1 MLRVDSYPIVA
12 RTAFPFTLVGVLLLA
27 LLPERLLEILD
38 MAFTSNHDKLNHAA
52 AFAVLAALGSL
63 GWPEQK
69 ARLVVFLL
77 LIGAAIE
84 ILQGTQLIARD
95 RDVFDW
101 LADCAGMICGLVV
114 AGLITRLVGA
124 LR

>member
-1 MLRVDSYPIVA
+1 MRVDSYPTVA
-12 RTAFPFTLVGVLLLA
+12 RTAFPFALSGVLLLA
-27 LLPERLLEILD
+27 LLPGRLLEILG
-38 MAFTSNHDKLNHAA
+38 MAFTFNHDKLNHAA

-63 GWPEQK
+63 GWPERK
-69 ARLVVFLL
+69 AKLVVFLL

-84 ILQGTQLIARD
+84 ILQGTQLVARD

-101 LADCAGMICGLVV
+101 LADCAGMVCGLVI
-114 AGLITRLVGA
+114 AGWIKRLAGG